1 MLANQ
6 RRRVI
11 HFHPP
16 GSVRAIREIVPLE
29 RTDLYQK
36 VTDSILAQ
44 LEAGCVPWVRPWK
57 SGVGAPLASMPFN
70 MISKRNYS
78 GINIPLLWMA
88 GARFESNAWLTYKQ
102 AESLG
107 GHVSRGER
115 GTMVVYADKFI
126 PKKSEDEKPV
136 FFLKSFT
143 VFNAAQ
149 CKGLPEAP
157 VKIAPSMP
165 EIHAEADAVIKATGA
180 RIVLGGDRAF
190 YMPGADVV
198 TMPVP
203 AAFPDALDWTRVC
216 FHEIAHWT
224 GAPSR
229 LDRTFGA
236 RFGDHAYAMEELVAE
251 MSAAFTCA
259 SLGIVPTVRHAD
271 YLASWIAVLKSDKR
285 AVVQAASKA
294 SKASDYVLA
303 CEAAEMREA
312 A

>member
-1 MLANQ
+1 M
-6 RRRVI
+6 
-11 HFHPP
+11 
-16 GSVRAIREIVPLE
+16 E

-36 VTDSILAQ
+36 VTDAILAQ
-44 LEAGCVPWVRPWK
+44 LEAGTVPWVRPWK

-70 MISKRNYS
+70 FVSKRSYS
-78 GINIPLLWMA
+78 GINIPLLWMS
-88 GARFESNAWLTYKQ
+88 GARFSSNAWLTYKQ

-126 PKKSEDEKPV
+126 PKAQAGNDDAKPV
-136 FFLKSFT
+136 FFLKAFT
-143 VFNAAQ
+143 VFNVAQ
-149 CKGLPEAP
+149 CEGLPDAP
-157 VKIAPSMP
+157 AKVAPTMP
-165 EIHAEADAVIKATGA
+165 EIHAEADRVIHDTGA

-203 AAFPDALDWTRVC
+203 EAYAPDVVNWYRTC
-216 FHEIAHWT
+216 FHELGHWT
-224 GAPSR
+224 GAKHR

-259 SLGIVPTVRHAD
+259 SLGIEPTVRHAD

-303 CEAAEMREA
+303 GQVTEMREA